1 MCNLYSMTRNREAI
15 LRLFRVSHN
24 RAAVYEPRD
33 AIFPGYQAP
42 IGRKAA
48 DGERELAV
56 LNWGFVLL
64 QKDKAPKRVT
74 NIRDDKA
81 QTQVLEAVIR
91 ATPKWLYRFPRKQ
104 LSAIYRLAKTF

>member
-1 MCNLYSMTRNREAI
+1 MLSP
-15 LRLFRVSHN
+15 VSKP
-24 RAAVYEPRD
+24 APMGVPRPNESRD
-33 AIFPGYQAP
+33 GIFPGYP
-42 IGRKAA
+42 HVVRKA

-81 QTQVLEAVIR
+81 QTQVLAAVIR
-91 ATPKWLYRFPRKQ
+91 AAP
-104 LSAIYRLAKTF
+104 LSRAGVVLLRAERREARDVALVLDQRR